1 MPSPRRHGLDLR
13 TRLQLG
19 LPRLRTRLQ
28 LGLPRLRAWLQL
40 GLPRLRAWLQ
50 LGLPRLRAWLQGV
63 RLRLCARRGR
73 GPPELR
79 DWRQVRA
86 VRIALAGAVL
96 IGVTATASAALTLS
110 YALSPVAF
118 AALASEG
125 FERGLR
131 VERVAFQLGRTPRV
145 RVEGVEIEGLGRADA
160 AEIELRLRP
169 LVRGEVR
176 ARRVRL
182 KGARFVLYRAPTGEL
197 LPVFEGGAG
206 GDLSVLPSFEAS
218 DGEVRVVQGDSLTAV
233 VRLSSLSLGRFHDG
247 RTARLVL
254 SGNVSGGDGRWHTHP
269 IRASANLV
277 RTPERVE
284 LRDGRAYA
292 RYVGADWFSARDARA
307 RFAWRDGR
315 IEIERLDLRAY
326 GGRWQITGAFWLRG
340 RLRLE
345 VAAHAD
351 GVDVAA
357 LLSAADGHGAR
368 TDVDLGRLRMR
379 WDPLRVPW
387 SGGPRFELGEGRG
400 QLRIA
405 GGTLPGTSLLGSLVG
420 LEPAPTP
427 VESFSALVTLRGG
440 RLHSEALRL
449 VTGDYTLEAQ
459 GSVGLDRSV
468 ALEGRLDLAGDRIR
482 ASVVPTV
489 PVSIAGTLPH
499 VQIDTHVSR
508 VPGSGIGAV
517 AGAVGRTTL
526 AAGEKVGGA
535 LGAAGRAVGALGRR
549 VGDVFGR

>member
-13 TRLQLG
+13 ARLRRGLLRLG
-19 LPRLRTRLQ
+19 ARLRT
-28 LGLPRLRAWLQL
+28 
-40 GLPRLRAWLQ
+40 
-50 LGLPRLRAWLQGV
+50 V
-63 RLRLCARRGR
+63 RLRPRTRLGHGLSEFRERLPA
-73 GPPELR
+73 
-79 DWRQVRA
+79 RA
-86 VRIALAGAVL
+86 VRMALTGAVL
-96 IGVTATASAALTLS
+96 IGVTAAVSAAMTLS

-125 FERGLR
+125 FERELR
-131 VERVAFQLGRTPRV
+131 VERVAFQLGHTPRV

-169 LVRGEVR
+169 LVRGEIR

-182 KGARFVLYRAPTGEL
+182 EGARFVVHRAPTGEL

-247 RTARLVL
+247 RSARLVL
-254 SGNVSGGDGRWHTHP
+254 SGNVTGGDGRWHTHP
-269 IRASANLV
+269 IRASADVV
-277 RTPERVE
+277 RTPERLE
-284 LRDGRAYA
+284 LHEGRAYA
-292 RYVGADWFSARDARA
+292 RYVGADWFSGREARA
-307 RFAWRDGR
+307 RFGWRDGR

-357 LLSAADGHGAR
+357 LLSAADGHGAK
-368 TDVDLGRLRMR
+368 TDADLGRLRMR

-427 VESFSALVTLRGG
+427 VDSFSALVTLRGG

-468 ALEGRLDLAGDRIR
+468 ALEGWLDLAGDRIR
-482 ASVVPTV
+482 SSVVPTV
-489 PVSIAGTLPH
+489 PVSIAGTLAH
-499 VQIDTHVSR
+499 LRIDTHASR
-508 VPGSGIGAV
+508 VPGNGIGAV
-517 AGAVGRTTL
+517 ADAVGRTGARVARTTL
-526 AAGEKVGGA
+526 AAGEKVGSA
-535 LGAAGRAVGALGRR
+535 LGAAGRAVGGGLGALGRK
-549 VGDVFGR
+549 VGDVLGRKPPPPPALAAAAKQ